1 MATDLPLAWRLARRE
16 LRGGLRGFRILL
28 ACLALG
34 VAAIAGVGIVRTAI
48 QQGLSDQG
56 AVILGG
62 DAQMEFTYRF
72 ADEAE
77 RAFMAANFTAVSEIV
92 DFRSMAVVRRG
103 EQVDRGLTQVKAVDG
118 AYPLLGAVVL
128 DPAIPLGQA
137 LAGDVAAGEVPGG
150 VMDRVLVDRLG
161 LEIGDRFALGLQDFE
176 LRAVLVT
183 QPDSAAAG
191 FGFGPATLVA
201 HPALENSGLIGP
213 GTLFES
219 KYRLILPEG
228 ADLAALRAKARAEFG
243 DKGLRWQDRSR
254 AAPGV
259 ERFVE
264 RIGAFLV
271 IVGIAGLAVGGVGV
285 SAAVRA
291 YLGRKT
297 ATIATLRTMGAEQ
310 GTIFATYLIQIGAL
324 TALGVTLGLV
334 LGAGVPMVLSP
345 LLVSLLPVPAV
356 FAPYPAPL
364 IEAAFYGVMTALLF
378 TLWPLARTAEVRA
391 AVLYRETSGRTA
403 VLPSALWIAV
413 TVALLAGLVLGAAWF
428 SGIPMLAYGAAGGIA
443 GALVVLLIAAFL
455 VRISARRLARLRIL
469 RGAPGLRLALA
480 SVGGPGQETGAVIL
494 SLGLGLAVLATVGQ
508 IDANLRSAIVNEVPE
523 TAPAY
528 FVLDIQNDQLEP
540 FKALLRA
547 DPAVDKVESAPM
559 LRGILSKINGLPAR
573 EVAGDHWVLR
583 GDRGITYAASPPEGT
598 RVTAGQWWPEDHAGP
613 PQISFAREEAQELGL
628 KLGDR
633 IGVNILGRE
642 IEAEITSFRE
652 VDFRT
657 GGIGFVMTLSPD
669 ALRGAPHT
677 HIATVYADAASEGR
691 LLRDMAGAFPNITAI
706 RVRDALD
713 RVGEAL
719 SAIAS
724 ATAWAAS
731 ATLITGFVVLIGA
744 AAAGEG
750 ARTYESAVLKTL
762 GATRGRILGSFALRS
777 AIMGAAAGSVA
788 ILAGGLGAW
797 GVMRFVM
804 DTRFVFDPVSA
815 IAIVTGGVIA
825 VLGTGLLFALRPLAA
840 KPAQVLRARD

>member
-103 EQVDRGLTQVKAVDG
+103 EQVERGLTQVKAVDG

-137 LAGDVAAGEVPGG
+137 LKGDVAAGETPGG

-161 LEIGDRFALGLQDFE
+161 LEIGDRFALGLQEFE

-455 VRISARRLARLRIL
+455 VRISARRLARRRIL

-598 RVTAGQWWPEDHAGP
+598 RVTVGQWWTEDHAGP

-804 DTRFVFDPVSA
+804 ETRFVFDPVSA
-815 IAIVTGGVIA
+815 IAIVTGGVFA